1 MDNWSIPSIDMQLC
15 ISCGLCVEY
24 CPTQAVTMVAQRPVI
39 TAPQRCS
46 YCGLCEESCPENAIA
61 LSFEIV
67 QRPPVNRAS

>member
-1 MDNWSIPSIDMQLC
+1 
-15 ISCGLCVEY
+15 
-24 CPTQAVTMVAQRPVI
+24 MVAQRPVI

-67 QRPPVNRAS
+67 QRPPANQAS